1 MAILTIRDAN
11 GKEYEIPA
19 IKGKNGKSAYDYAKE
34 GGYTGTEEEFAVL
47 LSKMDLFSTKEE
59 VEREIATF
67 DFIKVVTALP
77 ETGLE
82 NRFYL
87 VPKQNSQ
94 TQDLFDEYMWVNKGT
109 KEEPNWDWEF
119 VTTKQIEIDLTN
131 YTTLDKVEELLL
143 ERSKKEH
150 EVGSLYL
157 SMTATNPAQI
167 FGFGTWSL
175 IAKNRFLVGAGDTY
189 KVGDTGGEATVKLT
203 AKELPKQEGKI
214 VTHGTYSGTPIA
226 DVSGVFTKQHI
237 VEGKYLSGSQ
247 GTSTNSIDVIG
258 YSNGG
263 EGAAHNNMPPY
274 IAVYIWQ
281 RTA

>member
-11 GKEYEIPA
+11 GKEQEIPA

-47 LSKMDLFSTKEE
+47 LSKMDMF
-59 VEREIATF
+59 
-67 DFIKVVTALP
+67 
-77 ETGLE
+77 
-82 NRFYL
+82 
-87 VPKQNSQ
+87 
-94 TQDLFDEYMWVNKGT
+94 
-109 KEEPNWDWEF
+109 
-119 VTTKQIEIDLTN
+119 TT
-131 YTTLDKVEELLL
+131 DKVEELLL

-157 SMTATNPAQI
+157 SMTSTNPAQI
-167 FGFGTWSL
+167 FGFGTWTL
-175 IAKNRFLVGAGDTY
+175 IATDRFLVGAGRDY
-189 KVGDTGGEATVKLT
+189 SPGDTGGESTVKLT

-226 DVSGVFTKQHI
+226 DASGVFTKQHI

-247 GTSTNSIDVIG
+247 GTSANSIDVIG

-263 EGAAHNNMPPY
+263 EGLAHNNLPPY
-274 IAVYIWQ
+274 FAVYIWQ